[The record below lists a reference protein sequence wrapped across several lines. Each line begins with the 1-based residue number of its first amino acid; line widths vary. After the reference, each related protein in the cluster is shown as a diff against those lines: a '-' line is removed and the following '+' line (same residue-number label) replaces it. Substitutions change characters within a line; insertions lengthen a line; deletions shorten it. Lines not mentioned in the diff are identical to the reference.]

1 MTLRAS
7 KGQEAS
13 GSLCRTNDPK
23 IRIRRDR
30 LDGSNLEVRRQN
42 VAQLSLR
49 GSQCVAHTR
58 SKMVSAQSLGHSA
71 CETKR
76 ATQSQGC
83 GCPKTCRHS
92 ASDVDRWYR
101 IQMVIKGDCQA
112 NSIAR
117 LSNSRRPPAGTKV
130 PAGTLALV
138 RSPQALRCSKE
149 QTRFTH

>member
-49 GSQCVAHTR
+49 SSQCAAYTR

-71 CETKR
+71 CKTKR
-76 ATQSQGC
+76 ATQSQRKAPLEGER
-83 GCPKTCRHS
+83 GYVSGHDQRGEGPRPAQSATGPRRHR
-92 ASDVDRWYR
+92 D
-101 IQMVIKGDCQA
+101 G
-112 NSIAR
+112 
-117 LSNSRRPPAGTKV
+117 
-130 PAGTLALV
+130 LA
-138 RSPQALRCSKE
+138 A
-149 QTRFTH
+149 THG